1 MDRTL
6 VHRRSAGNHPIR
18 RMLLPRRC
26 HRTKSRRYRQS
37 WRLLSLVTHR
47 PFCDLECSAERIAS
61 TPTERRKGTMNFTP
75 VLDELL
81 MRQIASTHHEN
92 TELDHCLLFPSQWA
106 TVSDMVILLST

>member
-1 MDRTL
+1 ML
-6 VHRRSAGNHPIR
+6 AVHKRFLRQGLRSAGSHPIR

-26 HRTKSRRYRQS
+26 HRTKSPRYRQS

-61 TPTERRKGTMNFTP
+61 TPTERRRGDHELTP

-81 MRQIASTHHEN
+81 ICQIASTHHEN
-92 TELDHCLLFPSQWA
+92 TEF
-106 TVSDMVILLST
+106 